1 MLSVEV
7 RASRKMKQAFFIIHE
22 TDFTWTCHEVSHDHN
37 INADVLWQG
46 AEKLFVCCRCA
57 AGSWEVGGYPPSP
70 GPRQELVPSSV
81 LPVANPHHQRS
92 TPSPPTHPSIPR
104 VNQYVRR
111 APIDIPP
118 PYHPADCSGRNLT
131 SRNVNDNLE
140 RQFVHSLENG
150 ERSSAWKTK
159 TWTTRSGFS

>member
-1 MLSVEV
+1 MA
-7 RASRKMKQAFFIIHE
+7 RSRKVVCLLSLCGRILGSR
-22 TDFTWTCHEVSHDHN
+22 WVS
-37 INADVLWQG
+37 
-46 AEKLFVCCRCA
+46 
-57 AGSWEVGGYPPSP
+57 PP

-118 PYHPADCSGRNLT
+118 PHHPADCSGRNLT
-131 SRNVNDNLE
+131 SRNLNDNLE
-140 RQFVHSLENG
+140 RQFVHPLKNG
-150 ERSSAWKTK
+150 ERSSAHGKPK
-159 TWTTRSGFS
+159 SVQLGRVSAEKLKMCVL